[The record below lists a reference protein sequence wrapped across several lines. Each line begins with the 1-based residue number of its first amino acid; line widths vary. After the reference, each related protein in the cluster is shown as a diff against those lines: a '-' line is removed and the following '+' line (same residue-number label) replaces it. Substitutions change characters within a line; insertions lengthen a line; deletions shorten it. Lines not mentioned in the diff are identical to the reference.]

1 VRLGLVVEWASAYRH
16 ELMEEWDLARRQ
28 QPFKR
33 VTSNTI

>member
-16 ELMEEWDLARRQ
+16 ELMEESDLAGRQ

-33 VTSNTI
+33 VAPDRV